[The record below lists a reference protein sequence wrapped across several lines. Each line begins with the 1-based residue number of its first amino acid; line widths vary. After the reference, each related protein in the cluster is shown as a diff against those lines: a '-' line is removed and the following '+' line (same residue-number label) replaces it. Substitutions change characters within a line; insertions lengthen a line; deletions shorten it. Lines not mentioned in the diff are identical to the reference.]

1 MSSLFVAEKT
11 AVAFAQPR
19 SYYFMPDTW
28 IKKQIPWRK
37 KKMKKQ
43 VFNSVD
49 SSDGSSD
56 LTLLL
61 TNIMVA
67 NENGR
72 AAS

>member
-1 MSSLFVAEKT
+1 
-11 AVAFAQPR
+11 
-19 SYYFMPDTW
+19 
-28 IKKQIPWRK
+28 
-37 KKMKKQ
+37 MKKQ